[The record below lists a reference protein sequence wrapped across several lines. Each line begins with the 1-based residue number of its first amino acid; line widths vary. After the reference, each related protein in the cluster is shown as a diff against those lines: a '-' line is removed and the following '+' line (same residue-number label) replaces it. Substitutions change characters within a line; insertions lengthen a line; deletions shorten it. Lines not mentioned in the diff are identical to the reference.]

1 MQLLLTFLT
10 AFIIAFFASPSGVSG
25 AFLLLPFLVS
35 VLGITDPSANAT
47 NFLYNVIAIPS
58 GVYRYWKEKRML
70 WILAL
75 IMIIGYLPGIYVGS
89 LMRTSFLLDPKTFKL
104 FIGIVLMFLG
114 LNLARTIRAR
124 YVKEM
129 DEKVKTFKGVK
140 GFVILKEVSLKRVS
154 FNFWEKEYSFN
165 PFGIFAISLAIGIVG
180 GAYGVGGGALA
191 APLIL
196 SIFKLPSLAIGIVG
210 GAYGVGG
217 GALAAP
223 LILSIFKLP
232 IYAIAGAN
240 LLGTFTS
247 SVFGIIS
254 YSSLGYLPRL
264 DIGLALGFGGLSGMY
279 CGARIQKY
287 LPEKL
292 IRISLTILILLLSFR
307 YITQFFIQL

>member
-140 GFVILKEVSLKRVS
+140 GFVTLKEVSLKRVS

-165 PFGIFAISLAIGIVG
+165 PFGIFAI
-180 GAYGVGGGALA
+180 
-191 APLIL
+191 
-196 SIFKLPSLAIGIVG
+196 SLAIGIVG

>member
-196 SIFKLPSLAIGIVG
+196 SIFKLP
-210 GAYGVGG
+210 
-217 GALAAP
+217 
-223 LILSIFKLP
+223 